1 MGKTIQWPCS
11 AFIIIQCYSTSW
23 KRLLRFVSIFIC
35 SVFTNH
41 NLNIFFCFPAAG
53 NVRPAAVEG
62 SILKKPQSIPETS
75 DTAEASAAATS
86 SAPRLLSHPSAASIA
101 SSTESS
107 TGESAGGKD
116 TSKPSNTVCQ
126 GEVEV
131 AMGSGG
137 ATSNGNPVASSSS
150 GATPTK
156 DAMPKKS
163 TLSMSSTGAIPKSI
177 SFDKTVMM
185 SSRHAKDESP
195 VSSSSEV
202 DPRFST
208 GESHHENGPRSLSL
222 KQRGDKSFFKSW
234 KLPKIGRQRGG
245 SHMGSYKT
253 QSTDALLSSSNIDE
267 MLPTEGILVPTRL
280 SHPEEVSAD
289 DILAKYRSKP
299 RTTTDGELSTSN
311 EVILSAP
318 FGASNSGGTDL
329 VDAGAGGCRSSN
341 GGNAVRELDD
351 LDERLVMDP
360 HNVEASYAFQDAK
373 RKLRMMLSEADLSLL
388 TTSLPSSSSSTVV
401 RDLKATN
408 DLVALLKVQL
418 AEAHNLQDRNM
429 VAQLHETLRCL
440 SLFDNEACRKLVR
453 SLKEDYKRRS
463 PYLAYLVKCRQGLLA
478 TLAHQRRLL
487 SRMEADRRVCSAHQ
501 LNVCIRLFL
510 EKREKQMGNFVT
522 TFRES
527 CPAADEKIAL
537 MERFLASLW
546 SQLEA
551 DTSVT
556 LLTANSP
563 TQMDT
568 CRVAVERAVVAQ
580 IYYHA
585 MYPNGE
591 ADVSRDVVLNE
602 HMSKLASEISPSH
615 RDLRIARQYHYEAP
629 WPSAQAVLGQLAAFK
644 TPKDKVA
651 CVVRC
656 CQTIMNLLSLSAKS
670 NVPAADDF
678 MPVLVYV
685 VVKAN
690 PPSLLSTVQYV
701 ESFYGNRLS
710 GEDHYWWMQFVAAIE
725 FIKTMDYSSC

>member
-1 MGKTIQWPCS
+1 ME
-11 AFIIIQCYSTSW
+11 
-23 KRLLRFVSIFIC
+23 
-35 SVFTNH
+35 
-41 NLNIFFCFPAAG
+41 G
-53 NVRPAAVEG
+53 N
-62 SILKKPQSIPETS
+62 SILKKPQSIPESS
-75 DTAEASAAATS
+75 DMANG
-86 SAPRLLSHPSAASIA
+86 APRLLSHPSAASIA

-107 TGESAGGKD
+107 AGESGA
-116 TSKPSNTVCQ
+116 
-126 GEVEV
+126 
-131 AMGSGG
+131 GG
-137 ATSNGNPVASSSS
+137 ATKEPANNNKASLSQGEIEVVSAPAS
-150 GATPTK
+150 ATPVSS
-156 DAMPKKS
+156 AASNALPNALPKKP
-163 TLSMSSTGAIPKSI
+163 TLAMSNTGAIPKSI
-177 SFDKTVMM
+177 SFDKTVVMNNN
-185 SSRHAKDESP
+185 SRHTTKDESP
-195 VSSSSEV
+195 VSSSSEL
-202 DPRFST
+202 DPNVRFDAPHI
-208 GESHHENGPRSLSL
+208 GLAH

-234 KLPKIGRQRGG
+234 KLPKIGRHRGG
-245 SHMGSYKT
+245 GHSSGYKNAGNGSGERGE
-253 QSTDALLSSSNIDE
+253 QLLSSNSDE
-267 MLPTEGILVPTRL
+267 MLPTDIMSRGIT
-280 SHPEEVSAD
+280 SNQGEAAGAADEVSAD
-289 DILAKYRSKP
+289 EILAKYRSKP
-299 RTTTDGELSTSN
+299 RVTEAELSTSN

-318 FGASNSGGTDL
+318 FTTAAATAAGPSNDL
-329 VDAGAGGCRSSN
+329 VDG
-341 GGNAVRELDD
+341 EDIDD
-351 LDERLVMDP
+351 RLVVDP
-360 HNVEASYAFQDAK
+360 HNIEASYAFQDAK

-487 SRMEADRRVCSAHQ
+487 SRLDADRRVCSAHQ
-501 LNVCIRLFL
+501 LSVCIRLFL
-510 EKREKQMGNFVT
+510 EKREKQMSNFVT
-522 TFRES
+522 NFRES
-527 CPAADEKIAL
+527 CSAADEKIAL

-556 LLTANSP
+556 LLTGNSP
-563 TQMDT
+563 SKIDT
-568 CRVAVERAVVAQ
+568 CRVAVERAVVAH

-591 ADVSRDVVLNE
+591 ADVSRDVVLAE
-602 HMSKLASEISPSH
+602 HIAKLAGEISPNH
-615 RDLRIARQYHYEAP
+615 RDLRIGKQYHYEAP
-629 WPSAQAVLGQLAAFK
+629 WPSAQAELGQLAAFK

-656 CQTIMNLLSLSAKS
+656 CQTIMNLLSISAKS

-678 MPVLVYV
+678 LPVLVFV

-725 FIKTMDYSSC
+725 FIKTMDYSASSNG